1 MFIDGK
7 KLNSI
12 AMKLGSIEALYSI
25 YCTHPSVVTDTRK
38 LQQGDLYF
46 ALKGPN
52 FNGNSFAI
60 AAIEAGAAYAIV
72 DEPIADS
79 DSYQDRI
86 ILVQDVLTT
95 LQQLAK
101 YHRQQF
107 DIPFIAIT
115 GSNGKT
121 TTKELVYTVLASH
134 FKTYTTQ
141 GNLNNH
147 IGVPLTL
154 LSIPKNAE
162 IAVIEMGAN
171 HQKEIA
177 SYCTYTLPTHGMI
190 TNCGKAHLE
199 GFGGVEGVK
208 KGKGELYDFLRDHNG
223 TVFMMADYDYLQ
235 TMSQGINDIVLYGQF
250 NGLIQG
256 EAIDTDGM
264 LKVKINK
271 GIDLDTIHTNLVGNY
286 NLPNVLAA
294 VTIGQYFKV
303 PNEKIKTAIENYIPT
318 NSRSQL
324 VKWQNNEVI
333 LDAYNANPSSM
344 KLAVENF
351 AKLNK
356 ANKVVCIGGMRELGV
371 DTLMEHQM
379 LIDQLKQNNWS
390 EVLLVGTEFKD
401 CNHNYPYFDSVQAAK
416 AWFDSKQFSGHT
428 ILIKGS
434 RGIQMEQ
441 LIAP

>member
-1 MFIDGK
+1 MT
-7 KLNSI
+7 
-12 AMKLGSIEALYSI
+12 LGSIEDLYKI
-25 YCTHPSVVTDTRK
+25 YRAHPSVVTDTRK
-38 LQQGDLYF
+38 LKLGDLYF

-52 FNGNSFAI
+52 FNGNLFAL
-60 AAIEAGAAYAIV
+60 AALEAGASYAIV
-72 DEPIADS
+72 DEEIPNSVAI
-79 DSYQDRI
+79 QDRI
-86 ILVQDVLTT
+86 ILVDDVLTT
-95 LQQLAK
+95 LQDLAK

-107 DIPFIAIT
+107 TIPFLAIT

-121 TTKELVYTVLASH
+121 TTKELVYAVLASH

-154 LSIPKNAE
+154 LSIPKEAE
-162 IAVIEMGAN
+162 LAVIEMGAN
-171 HQKEIA
+171 HQKEIE
-177 SYCTYTLPTHGMI
+177 SYCSYTLPTHGMI

-208 KGKGELYDFLRDHNG
+208 KGKGELYDFLRANNG
-223 TVFMMADYDYLQ
+223 TVFLMEDYNYLNQMA
-235 TMSQGINDIVLYGQF
+235 QGIPHLIGYGETSGQ
-250 NGLIQG
+250 IQG
-256 EAIDTDGM
+256 DAIDQEGM
-264 LKVKINK
+264 LKVQIKK
-271 GIDLDTIHTNLVGNY
+271 GIEIESIQTHLVGNY

-303 PNEKIKTAIENYIPT
+303 PNEKIKWAIENYNPT

-324 VKWQNNEVI
+324 LTWKNNEVI

-356 ANKVVCIGGMRELGV
+356 ENKVVCLGGMRELGE
-371 DTLMEHQM
+371 DTLKEHQI
-379 LIDQLKQNNWS
+379 LIDQLNQTQWKQ
-390 EVLLVGTEFKD
+390 VILVGTEFKP
-401 CNHNYPYFDSVQAAK
+401 CVHSYLYFDTVLEAK
-416 AWFDSKQFSGHT
+416 DWLHKQQFTGHAL
-428 ILIKGS
+428 LIKGS

>member
-1 MFIDGK
+1 
-7 KLNSI
+7 
-12 AMKLGSIEALYSI
+12 MKLGSIEDLYSI
-25 YCTHPSVVTDTRK
+25 YTVHPSVVTDTRK
-38 LQQGDLYF
+38 LTLGGLYF

-52 FNGNSFAI
+52 FNGNEFALQ
-60 AAIEAGAAYAIV
+60 ALEQGAAYVIV
-72 DEPIADS
+72 DEPIDAS
-79 DSYQDRI
+79 EQLEQRI
-86 ILVQDVLTT
+86 IFVDDVLSS
-95 LQQLAK
+95 LQALAK

-107 DIPFIAIT
+107 NIPFIAIT

-121 TTKELVYTVLASH
+121 TTKELVYAVLVSH

-154 LSIPKNAE
+154 LSIPIDAE
-162 IAVIEMGAN
+162 MAVIEMGAN
-171 HQKEIA
+171 HQKEIE
-177 SYCTYTLPTHGMI
+177 SYCTYTLPTHGII

-208 KGKGELYDFLRDHNG
+208 KGKGELFDFLRANNGIVFLMQDFDYLVQMAQGIQNVIGYGKEHGQIQADAIDHNG
-223 TVFMMADYDYLQ
+223 MLTVQ
-235 TMSQGINDIVLYGQF
+235 I
-250 NGLIQG
+250 
-256 EAIDTDGM
+256 
-264 LKVKINK
+264 KK
-271 GIDLDTIHTNLVGNY
+271 GIEIDSIQTHLVGNF

-294 VTIGQYFKV
+294 VSIGQYFKV
-303 PNEKIKTAIENYIPT
+303 PNEKIKSAIENYVPT

-324 VKWQNNEVI
+324 LTWNKNEVV

-351 AKLNK
+351 AKMNK
-356 ANKVVCIGGMRELGV
+356 ENKIVCLGGMRELGA

-379 LIDQLKQNNWS
+379 LIDQLKQTNWKQ
-390 EVLLVGTEFKD
+390 VLLVGSEFKP
-401 CNHNYPYFDSVQAAK
+401 CIHNFIYFDTVIEAK
-416 AWFDSKQFSGHT
+416 AWLQAQELKGNT
-428 ILIKGS
+428 LLIKGS

>member
-1 MFIDGK
+1 
-7 KLNSI
+7 
-12 AMKLGSIEALYSI
+12 MKLESIEELYSI
-25 YCTHPSVVTDTRK
+25 YSRYPSVVTDTRK
-38 LQQGDLYF
+38 LNQGDLYF

-52 FNGNSFAI
+52 FNGNLFAI
-60 AAIEAGAAYAIV
+60 AALEAGASYAIV
-72 DEPIADS
+72 DELIANS

-107 DIPFIAIT
+107 NIPFIAIT

-121 TTKELVYTVLASH
+121 TTKELVYAVLASH

-147 IGVPLTL
+147 IGVPMTL
-154 LSIPKNAE
+154 LSIHKDAE
-162 IAVIEMGAN
+162 MAVIEMGAN

-199 GFGGVEGVK
+199 GFGSEEGVK
-208 KGKGELYDFLRDHNG
+208 KGKGELFDYLRDHNG
-223 TVFMMADYDYLQ
+223 AVFLMADYDYLQ
-235 TMSQGINDIVLYGQF
+235 TMSQGINHTIGYGQQS
-250 NGLIQG
+250 GQIQG
-256 EAIDTDGM
+256 EAIDANGM
-264 LKVKINK
+264 LTVKINK
-271 GIDLDTIHTNLVGNY
+271 GIDINSVQTHLVGNY

-294 VTIGQYFKV
+294 ITIGQYFKV
-303 PNEKIKTAIENYIPT
+303 PNEKIKAAIENYIPT

-390 EVLLVGTEFKD
+390 EVVLVGAEFKN
-401 CNHNYPYFDSVQAAK
+401 CNHSYHYFDTVQEAK
-416 AWFDSKQFSGHT
+416 AWFDSKQFSGYS

-434 RGIQMEQ
+434 RGIQMEK